1 MKYRM
6 YIDEVGT
13 SDMKSSSNPN
23 HRFLSL
29 TGVIM
34 ELEHVRTDVFQR
46 LEGLKSR
53 YFESHPD
60 EPLVLHRKELVNKR
74 EPFGALRD
82 PIVEASFN
90 GDLLKLLHELEYTVV
105 TVVIDKQA
113 HGEKYTVWKYEPYH
127 YCLAMLV
134 ERYTRWLTRRGGT
147 GDVMAESRGGK
158 EDMRLKKSFRG
169 LLEQGTS
176 FMDASQIR
184 GPLTSIELKV
194 KPKSNNIAGLKLAD
208 LLAHPSYSFL
218 RAQYDGQPRP
228 TNFGGKLTDILRASK
243 YDRSSRGE
251 IEGWGIKWLP

>member
-74 EPFGALRD
+74 DPFESLRD
-82 PIVEASFN
+82 PIVEANFN
-90 GDLLKLLHELEYTVV
+90 EYLLKLLHEL
-105 TVVIDKQA
+105 
-113 HGEKYTVWKYEPYH
+113 
-127 YCLAMLV
+127 
-134 ERYTRWLTRRGGT
+134 
-147 GDVMAESRGGK
+147 
-158 EDMRLKKSFRG
+158 
-169 LLEQGTS
+169 
-176 FMDASQIR
+176 
-184 GPLTSIELKV
+184 
-194 KPKSNNIAGLKLAD
+194 
-208 LLAHPSYSFL
+208 
-218 RAQYDGQPRP
+218 
-228 TNFGGKLTDILRASK
+228 
-243 YDRSSRGE
+243 
-251 IEGWGIKWLP
+251 